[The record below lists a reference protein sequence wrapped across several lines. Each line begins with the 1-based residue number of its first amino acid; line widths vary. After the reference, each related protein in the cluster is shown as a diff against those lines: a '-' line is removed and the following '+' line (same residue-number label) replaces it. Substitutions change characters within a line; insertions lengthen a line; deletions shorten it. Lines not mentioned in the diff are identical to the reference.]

1 MGDGINTNHTLPGG
15 HGVHHHPVEPVL
27 ERVIHTGAAVEVHIQ
42 HLSREGV
49 FVLGLHD
56 AVATLGEIGTGV
68 LGHHLEGGINLAIV
82 GIHLPPPVGGLILE
96 DQKEPAGQRLA
107 AALLPDEPDGAFSQA
122 AAGFHRFLF
131 QIRLE
136 ACYILVGVRL
146 AGHGF
151 ELQSHGGYF
160 QPAGESGDDPPL
172 LLVGAEQEVDGLN
185 LQDLDKPAVSGFDDA
200 VFEFFE
206 WNEVLN
212 ELQLFF
218 WRGACPSSF
227 SGGCLCACSC
237 HSGIQSS
244 YSEAAAGAPET

>member
-1 MGDGINTNHTLPGG
+1 MEEFEGYVDRITFRNEENGYT
-15 HGVHHHPVEPVL
+15 VL
-27 ERVIHTGAAVEVHIQ
+27 YLVKPQTDSEE
-42 HLSREGV
+42 EEEE
-49 FVLGLHD
+49 F
-56 AVATLGEIGTGV
+56 
-68 LGHHLEGGINLAIV
+68 
-82 GIHLPPPVGGLILE
+82 
-96 DQKEPAGQRLA
+96 
-107 AALLPDEPDGAFSQA
+107 PDEPDGAFSQA

-146 AGHGF
+146 PGHGF

-160 QPAGESGDDPPL
+160 QPAGEGGDDPPL

-185 LQDLDKPAVSGFDDA
+185 LQDLDKPAISGFDDA
-200 VFEFFE
+200 VFELFDR
-206 WNEVLN
+206 NEVLN

-227 SGGCLCACSC
+227 SGDCLCACSC